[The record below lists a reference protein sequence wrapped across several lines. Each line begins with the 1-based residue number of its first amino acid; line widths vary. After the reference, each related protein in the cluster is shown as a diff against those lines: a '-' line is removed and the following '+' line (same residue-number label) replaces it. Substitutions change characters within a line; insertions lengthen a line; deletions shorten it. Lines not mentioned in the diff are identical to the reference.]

1 MNLHGVFQQSRTDA
15 AVLEAGIDEKFGDFR
30 SVDDDHPAHY
40 AVVVDERTVQEFGI
54 RTVFFRNRDDLQLPE
69 GIVVVLK
76 NGIEIEAVV
85 EYENFGDA
93 GNVGF
98 SGGTDGIHGGLS
110 LQRMYGCI
118 FLLYL
123 IFRRNSRGILFDF
136 SEILLTYPLYPY
148 IISIYSIDRGDDV
161 HILIDNKSGVPIY
174 EQIYSQ
180 IKNQIIGGSLKENE
194 MLPSIRGLAKDLRIS
209 FITTK
214 RAYEELEKDGF
225 IYTLPGKGCYVA
237 PKNVELL
244 REENLKKIEGH
255 MEEIVRLAASC
266 NLSREEI
273 LEMINFSLEELR

>member
-1 MNLHGVFQQSRTDA
+1 MN
-15 AVLEAGIDEKFGDFR
+15 
-30 SVDDDHPAHY
+30 
-40 AVVVDERTVQEFGI
+40 
-54 RTVFFRNRDDLQLPE
+54 
-69 GIVVVLK
+69 
-76 NGIEIEAVV
+76 
-85 EYENFGDA
+85 
-93 GNVGF
+93 
-98 SGGTDGIHGGLS
+98 
-110 LQRMYGCI
+110 
-118 FLLYL
+118 
-123 IFRRNSRGILFDF
+123 
-136 SEILLTYPLYPY
+136 
-148 IISIYSIDRGDDV
+148 IYSINRGDDV

-214 RAYEELEKDGF
+214 RAYEELEKEGF

-244 REENLKKIEGH
+244 REENLKKIEEH

-273 LEMINFSLEELR
+273 LEMMNFSLEELQ